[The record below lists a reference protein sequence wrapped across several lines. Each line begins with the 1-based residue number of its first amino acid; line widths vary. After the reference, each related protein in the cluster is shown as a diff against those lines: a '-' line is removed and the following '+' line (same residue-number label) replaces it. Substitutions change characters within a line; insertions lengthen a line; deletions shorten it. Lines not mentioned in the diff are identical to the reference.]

1 MFPFDRPRRL
11 RRSESWRRMVRE
23 TLLRP
28 EDLVYPMFVVPG
40 EGIRNEVS
48 SMPGV
53 YQLSV
58 DELVKDASAAWEAGV
73 RAVILFGVP
82 HPEDKD
88 AQGSAGWDD
97 EGLVPVATRALK
109 AALPEMLVWADVCLC
124 EYTDHGH
131 CGLLREDGSGGGD
144 SRDPR

>member
-1 MFPFDRPRRL
+1 
-11 RRSESWRRMVRE
+11 MVRE